1 MKKTS
6 LKFFT
11 VLLIGMMFMQTNYL
25 LVYYG
30 LFQLNR
36 DALADEVCEEVVVDC
51 NACCYLNKQMNEE
64 EQNANSSAEPVRK
77 NVTRDKINL
86 SDYLLTQIDL
96 ACASGLDHLKY
107 SQFSSTLYQSLYL
120 NSIDHPPRV

>member
-36 DALADEVCEEVVVDC
+36 KTLAEEVCEAVVPDC
-51 NACCYLNKQMNEE
+51 DACCYLDKQMNAEE
-64 EQNANSSAEPVRK
+64 KNTGSSAEPIRK

-86 SDYLLTQIDL
+86 SDYVLTQIDL
-96 ACASGLDHLKY
+96 ACASGLDYLNY
-107 SQFSSTLYQSLYL
+107 SRFTESLYQSLYL
-120 NSIDHPPRV
+120 SSIDHPPRV